1 MNAASVHSKL
11 WEKAQPLLSKG
22 AFPGVVNETQMA
34 PAPLPQR
41 RRTGVTVVGALGSLG
56 IGAAAVLGVQA
67 ATTPTTVV
75 GQASPAPSASAPA
88 GYIPGHWPGSS
99 TGSDGGTSSDTGTTT
114 TASTAQQVGIVEINT
129 ALQYQGARA
138 AGTGMVLTSDGEI
151 LTNNHVVDGATS
163 ISVTISSTGATYT
176 ATVVGTDPSDDVAVL
191 QLSHASGLKTA
202 KFSSAA
208 ASVGESVTGVGNA
221 GGTGTLSAAT
231 GSVTALDRSITASD
245 ETGGASEQ
253 LTGLI
258 EVDAAIQAGDSGG
271 PLYGDDGRIIGMDT
285 AASSGGPAD
294 GYAIPIA
301 TARAIA
307 DQIESGVDNATI
319 HQGNPAFLGVS
330 VADGAPGATVAG
342 TLSGSAAESAGI
354 SAGDV
359 ITSIDGTPIGS
370 ADDLSST
377 LAGYAPGDRVTVT
390 WTTAA
395 GASESATVTLGTGPA
410 D

>member
-1 MNAASVHSKL
+1 MVA
-11 WEKAQPLLSKG
+11 
-22 AFPGVVNETQMA
+22 
-34 PAPLPQR
+34 
-41 RRTGVTVVGALGSLG
+41 GALGSLG

-75 GQASPAPSASAPA
+75 GQASPAQGGSAPA
-88 GYIPGHWPGSS
+88 YFIPGHRPGDSG
-99 TGSDGGTSSDTGTTT
+99 GSFGGTSTSTGTTT
-114 TASTAQQVGIVEINT
+114 TASAAQQVGIVEINT
-129 ALQYQGARA
+129 VLQYQNAEA

-163 ISVTISSTGATYT
+163 ISVTISRTGATYD
-176 ATVVGTDPSDDVAVL
+176 ATVVGTDPTDDVAVL
-191 QLSHASGLKTA
+191 QLSDAYGLQTA
-202 KFSSAA
+202 KLSTAA
-208 ASVGESVTGVGNA
+208 ATVGESVTGVGNA
-221 GGTGTLSAAT
+221 GCTGTLTAAT
-231 GSVTALDRSITASD
+231 GTVTALGQSITASD
-245 ETGGASEQ
+245 ETGGDAEQ

-271 PLYGDDGRIIGMDT
+271 PLYGDDGTIIGMDT

-294 GYAIPIA
+294 AYAIPIA
-301 TARAIA
+301 TAQAIA

-330 VADGAPGATVAG
+330 MADGASGPTVAG
-342 TLSGSAAESAGI
+342 VLSGGAAESAGI
-354 SAGDV
+354 TAGDV
-359 ITSIDGTPIGS
+359 ITSIDGTSIAS
-370 ADDLSST
+370 AADLSSEM
-377 LAGYAPGDRVTVT
+377 AGYNPGDRVTVT